1 MQKNFFQRTQDY
13 FFSAREKILKIFKS
27 KIFPIKNHDLVP
39 EQKVFETPKKAK
51 KFKFELYEDY
61 NGDVLKNET
70 DINTEIFIEFIF
82 GFQNPSFLLRQLH
95 SSSGII
101 NQKILNRA
109 KNALIELRNEK
120 KNP

>member
-1 MQKNFFQRTQDY
+1 M
-13 FFSAREKILKIFKS
+13 
-27 KIFPIKNHDLVP
+27 
-39 EQKVFETPKKAK
+39 
-51 KFKFELYEDY
+51 YEDY

-109 KNALIELRNEK
+109 KNTLIELRNEK

>member
-1 MQKNFFQRTQDY
+1 M
-13 FFSAREKILKIFKS
+13 
-27 KIFPIKNHDLVP
+27 
-39 EQKVFETPKKAK
+39 
-51 KFKFELYEDY
+51 YEDY

-95 SSSGII
+95 NSSGII

-109 KNALIELRNEK
+109 KNALIELRNAVNRKKFPKNEDSEKVIDIVEEILNFNKREK
-120 KNP
+120 KENDFLWTLTMQTSKC

>member
-1 MQKNFFQRTQDY
+1 M
-13 FFSAREKILKIFKS
+13 
-27 KIFPIKNHDLVP
+27 
-39 EQKVFETPKKAK
+39 
-51 KFKFELYEDY
+51 YEDY

-82 GFQNPSFLLRQLH
+82 GFQNPSFLLRQLR

>member
-1 MQKNFFQRTQDY
+1 M
-13 FFSAREKILKIFKS
+13 
-27 KIFPIKNHDLVP
+27 
-39 EQKVFETPKKAK
+39 
-51 KFKFELYEDY
+51 YEDY

-82 GFQNPSFLLRQLH
+82 GFQNPSFLWSQLH
-95 SSSGII
+95 CSSGII

>member
-1 MQKNFFQRTQDY
+1 M
-13 FFSAREKILKIFKS
+13 
-27 KIFPIKNHDLVP
+27 
-39 EQKVFETPKKAK
+39 
-51 KFKFELYEDY
+51 YEDY

-82 GFQNPSFLLRQLH
+82 GFQNPSFLLRQLQN
-95 SSSGII
+95 SRGII

-120 KNP
+120 KTS